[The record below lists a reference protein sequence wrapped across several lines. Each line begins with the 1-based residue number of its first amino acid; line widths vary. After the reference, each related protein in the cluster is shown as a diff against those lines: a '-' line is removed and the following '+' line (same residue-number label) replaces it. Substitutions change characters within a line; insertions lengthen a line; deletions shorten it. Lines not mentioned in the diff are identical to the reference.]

1 MTTAEKL
8 NYERRTS
15 YAITEKKGKGAIRAD
30 TGIFAQTGTGV
41 TFSDALYS
49 ITADAPD
56 VFTTPVEKAMKSR
69 FDTCETADGAIVDVP
84 ERWLGGYSEPARCF
98 ASGIKAAENFLKNK
112 LGIDPDKREPT
123 HEITDEQREWLESR
137 HELSKINGDGEE
149 YGELVAD
156 LIYLNVYTPMEIAS
170 MHNLVPTGLFENG
183 SQIARVGAGFSLF
196 DFQPDIFG
204 LLDKTKEAG
213 EDKLAEAIMEYLKK
227 RYSYAKPEDEESAK
241 AVDSA
246 MAKEND
252 CLFALLSLFVK
263 SREEAE
269 RVDEQRYRD
278 NLNFKDAS
286 RQFDEDFGALI
297 NI

>member
-30 TGIFAQTGTGV
+30 TGIFASAGTGV

-56 VFTTPVEKAMKSR
+56 VFTTPTEKAMKSR
-69 FDTCETADGAIVDVP
+69 FDTCETADGTTVGVP
-84 ERWLGGYSEPARCF
+84 ERWLSKLSEPARCY
-98 ASGIKAAENFLKNK
+98 AAGIKTAEKFLKDK
-112 LGIDPDKREPT
+112 LGIDPNGRGST
-123 HEITDEQREWLESR
+123 HEITAEQREWLKSR
-137 HELSKINGDGEE
+137 HDLSKISGDGEE

-156 LIYLNVYTPMEIAS
+156 LIYLNVYTPMEMAS
-170 MHNLVPTGLFENG
+170 MHNMVPSGLFENG
-183 SQIARVGAGFSLF
+183 NQVERVEAGFSLLEY
-196 DFQPDIFG
+196 QPDIFG
-204 LLDKTKEAG
+204 LLDKTKEEG

-227 RYSYAKPEDEESAK
+227 RYSYAKPEDEESARELGK
-241 AVDSA
+241 MMST
-246 MAKEND
+246 END

-269 RVDEQRYRD
+269 SAEEQRYRD

>member
-15 YAITEKKGKGAIRAD
+15 YAITEKKAKGAVRAD

-56 VFTTPVEKAMKSR
+56 VFTTPTEKAMKSR
-69 FDTCETADGAIVDVP
+69 FDNCEAADGTMVDVP
-84 ERWLGGYSEPARCF
+84 DRWLKNLSEPARCY
-98 ASGIKAAENFLKNK
+98 AAGIKAAEKFLKDK
-112 LGIDPDKREPT
+112 LGIDPNRRESA
-123 HEITDEQREWLESR
+123 HEITEEQREWLASR
-137 HELSKINGDGEE
+137 HDLSKIKGDGEE

-156 LIYLNVYTPMEIAS
+156 LIYLNVFTPIEVAS
-170 MHNLVPTGLFENG
+170 MHNIIPTGLFENG
-183 SQIARVGAGFSLF
+183 KQMARVDADFSLL
-196 DFQPDIFG
+196 DFQPGFFE
-204 LLDKTKEAG
+204 LLNKTEEDDG
-213 EDKLAEAIMEYLKK
+213 EDKLAELIMEYLKK
-227 RYSYAKPEDEESAK
+227 RYSYADPEDESAETYDKMMTNES
-241 AVDSA
+241 
-246 MAKEND
+246 D
-252 CLFALLSLFVK
+252 CLFTLLSLFVK
-263 SREEAE
+263 TREEAE
-269 RVDEQRYRD
+269 QAEGRRYRD

>member
-30 TGIFAQTGTGV
+30 TGIFAQPGTGV

-49 ITADAPD
+49 LTADAPD

-69 FDTCETADGAIVDVP
+69 FDTCEAADGTMVEVP
-84 ERWLGGYSEPARCF
+84 ERWLSKFSEPARCY
-98 ASGIKAAENFLKNK
+98 ASGIKTAEKFLKEK
-112 LGIDPDKREPT
+112 LGIDPNRRESA
-123 HEITDEQREWLESR
+123 HEITAEQREWLSSR
-137 HELSKINGDGEE
+137 HDLSKISGDGEE

-156 LIYLNVYTPMEIAS
+156 LIYLNVFTPMEIAS
-170 MHNLVPTGLFENG
+170 MHNIIPSGLFENG
-183 SQIARVGAGFSLF
+183 KQIAGVDAGFSLPEY
-196 DFQPDIFG
+196 QPDILG
-204 LLDKTKEAG
+204 LLDKTKEEG

-227 RYSYAKPEDEESAK
+227 RYSYAKPEDEESALK
-241 AVDSA
+241 LDKMMST
-246 MAKEND
+246 END

-269 RVDEQRYRD
+269 RAQEQRYRV
-278 NLNFKDAS
+278 KDAS